1 MKRLWHYKNIKKR
14 FLARSETIIYA
25 ILILVAWSTLIGL
38 VLFEIQEKES
48 IGIFVSILLLPWGI
62 TLPLAYNS
70 MIFETNYI
78 IYKKNLFSR
87 KYKIHYDCLKK
98 IYIDYTGCTISYY
111 KGAKPR
117 IVLFFD
123 NGYKIETNIR
133 YGILWNLI
141 KNKPK
146 QCAVKIVLPVYSL
159 CPENHREL
167 LKDYLTQ
174 KQKNKIESLIFQ
186 KKEKYNKRTKK

>member
-1 MKRLWHYKNIKKR
+1 MKNR
-14 FLARSETIIYA
+14 FFARIEAIIYA
-25 ILILVAWSTLIGL
+25 IVILAVWSTLIGL
-38 VLFEIQEKES
+38 VLFEINEKEY
-48 IGIFVSILLLPWGI
+48 IGIFIIILLLPWGI
-62 TLPLAYNS
+62 ALPLTYNLV
-70 MIFETNYI
+70 IFEANCI

-98 IYIDYTGCTISYY
+98 LYIDYTGCTVSYY

-146 QCAVKIVLPVYSL
+146 QCDVKIALSLYSL
-159 CPENHREL
+159 CPEKHREL

-174 KQKNKIESLIFQ
+174 KQKNEIERLIA
-186 KKEKYNKRTKK
+186 KKGAKRRKRTNK